1 MSGLLRARSTLILLG
16 LGALVAWLIA
26 AKLMTPTSLT
36 ILTGPEGSGTH
47 ADALRYQALLERR
60 GVRTTVEATD
70 GSVENLRRLVREGG
84 NQIAFA
90 EVGLEKAVDEPELEE
105 KLVSLG
111 SVSVQPLW
119 LFVRR
124 GLEVDEEA
132 DLEGRRVVLGAAGS
146 GTRVFAGAILAAN
159 GVADRVDTVTV
170 EKDEPEQSVQALKA
184 GTLDGLFALGE
195 PDAPSI
201 REALSDDGI
210 KALPFRRAAA
220 YERRYPGLI
229 AVTVPEGALD
239 LARNVPEQDLA
250 LIALATNL
258 VAPEDLHP
266 SLVDVIL
273 AVATRVHLGPNVLTA
288 AYTFPSSA
296 EISLPLDRRAE
307 HFYQEGPPPF
317 VRYLPFWLAGLLN
330 RTLLLISA
338 LAGLIVVLLQT
349 VPPLLSAHFNRN
361 LGAIYKRLET
371 VERSFGTRDFD
382 RKAALETL
390 DELVQK
396 TAQLKIPF
404 ATLRAPYFEMR
415 QNLHDVRDRV
425 EGATQS
431 Q

>member
-1 MSGLLRARSTLILLG
+1 LILLG
-16 LGALVAWLIA
+16 LAVLVGWLAA
-26 AKLMTPTSLT
+26 AKVMTPTSLT
-36 ILTGPEGSGTH
+36 LLTGPERSSTH
-47 ADALRYQALLERR
+47 ADALRYQVLLDRR
-60 GVRTTVEATD
+60 GVRTTVEPTD
-70 GSVENLRRLVREGG
+70 GSVENLTRLARDGG

-90 EVGLEKAVDEPELEE
+90 EVGIEGAVNDPELAE
-105 KLVSLG
+105 KLASLG

-146 GTRVFAGAILAAN
+146 GTRVFATAILAAN
-159 GVADRVDTVTV
+159 GVADRVTTVTL
-170 EKDEPEQSVQALKA
+170 EKDEPEQSVEALKA
-184 GTLDGLFALGE
+184 GSLDGLFALGE

-239 LARNVPEQDLA
+239 LARNVPEQDLK
-250 LIALATNL
+250 LVALATNL

-273 AVATRVHLGPNVLTA
+273 DVATRVHAGPNVLTT
-288 AYTFPSSA
+288 AYRFPSPD
-296 EISLPLDRRAE
+296 EISLPLARRAE
-307 HFYQEGPPPF
+307 RYYQEGPPPLR
-317 VRYLPFWLAGLLN
+317 RYLPFWLAGLLN
-330 RTLLLISA
+330 RTLLLITA
-338 LAGLIVVLLQT
+338 AAGFLLVLFQT
-349 VPPLLSAHFNRN
+349 IPPLLTMRFNRS

-371 VERSFGTRDFD
+371 VERLFGTSDFD
-382 RKAALETL
+382 GVSALRVL
-390 DELVQK
+390 DELQRES
-396 TAQLKIPF
+396 AQLKIPF
-404 ATLRAPYFEMR
+404 QSLRAPFFEMR
-415 QNLHDVRDRV
+415 QNLHDVRARV
-425 EGATQS
+425 EESS

>member
-16 LGALVAWLIA
+16 LGVLMAWLA
-26 AKLMTPTSLT
+26 VSKFTTPTSLT
-36 ILTGPEGSGTH
+36 ILTGPEDSGTH
-47 ADALRYQALLERR
+47 ADALRYKSLLERR
-60 GVRTTVEATD
+60 GVKTTVEPTD
-70 GSVENLRRLVREGG
+70 GTVENLRRLVQEGG

-111 SVSVQPLW
+111 TVSVQPLW
-119 LFVRR
+119 LFVRAD
-124 GLEVDEEA
+124 LEVDEER
-132 DLEGRRVVLGAAGS
+132 DLAGRRIVLGAAGS
-146 GTRVFAGAILAAN
+146 GTRVFAKAILTAN
-159 GVADRVDTVTV
+159 DVADQVTTVTV
-170 EKDEPEQSVQALKA
+170 EKDEPEESLAALKA

-201 REALSDDGI
+201 GEALMDDSI
-210 KALPFRRAAA
+210 MPLTFRRAAA

-229 AVTVPEGALD
+229 AVTVPEGALN
-239 LARNVPEQDLA
+239 LARNVPNQDLE

-266 SLVDVIL
+266 SLIDVIL
-273 AVATRVHLGPNVLTA
+273 GVATRVHAGPNVLTE
-288 AYTFPSSA
+288 AYRFPSAA
-296 EISLPLDRRAE
+296 EISLPLSRRAE
-307 HFYQEGPPPF
+307 HFYQDGPPPL

-349 VPPLLSAHFNRN
+349 VPPLLSAHFNRS

-371 VERSFGTRDFD
+371 VERSFGTGDFD
-382 RKAALETL
+382 REASLKTI
-390 DELVQK
+390 DELIEE
-396 TAQLKIPF
+396 TAHLGIPF
-404 ATLRAPYFEMR
+404 PPLRAPYFEMR

-425 EGATQS
+425 EGSTQ
-431 Q
+431 

>member
-1 MSGLLRARSTLILLG
+1 MPGLLRARSTLILLG
-16 LGALVAWLIA
+16 LGVLVAWLVA
-26 AKLMTPTSLT
+26 ARLMTPTSLT
-36 ILTGPEGSGTH
+36 ILTGPEDSGTH
-47 ADALRYQALLERR
+47 ADAIRYQLLLERR
-60 GVRTTVEATD
+60 GVRTTVEPTD
-70 GSVENLRRLVREGG
+70 GSVENLKRLVQEGG

-90 EVGLEKAVDEPELEE
+90 EVGLEKAVDEPELSE

-146 GTRVFAGAILAAN
+146 GTQVFARAILAAN

-170 EKDEPEQSVQALKA
+170 EKDEPEQSVEALKA

-201 REALSDDGI
+201 REALSDEGI

-258 VAPEDLHP
+258 VAPGDLHP

-273 AVATRVHLGPNVLTA
+273 GVATRVHAGPNVLTT
-288 AYTFPSSA
+288 AYRFPSSA
-296 EISLPLDRRAE
+296 EISLPLARRAE

-382 RKAALETL
+382 RKAALATL
-390 DELVQK
+390 DELIK
-396 TAQLKIPF
+396 ESAQLRIPF
-404 ATLRAPYFEMR
+404 PPLRAPYFEMR
-415 QNLHDVRDRV
+415 QNLHDVRARV
-425 EGATQS
+425 EERR
-431 Q
+431 

>member
-1 MSGLLRARSTLILLG
+1 MPGFLRARSTLILL
-16 LGALVAWLIA
+16 ALVGLVVWLA
-26 AKLMTPTSLT
+26 AARMMTPTSLT

-47 ADALRYQALLERR
+47 ADALRYQALLDQR

-90 EVGLEKAVDEPELEE
+90 EVGLERAVNEPELTE

-111 SVSVQPLW
+111 SIAVQPLW
-119 LFVRR
+119 LFVRSE
-124 GLEVDEEA
+124 LDVDEEA
-132 DLEGRRVVLGAAGS
+132 DLAGRRIVLGAAGS
-146 GTRVFAGAILAAN
+146 GTRVFATAVLAAN
-159 GVADRVDTVTV
+159 GLADRVTTVTV
-170 EKDEPEQSVQALKA
+170 EKDEPDHSIEALKA

-201 REALSDDGI
+201 QEALLDDGI
-210 KALPFRRAAA
+210 MPVPFRRSAA
-220 YERRYPGLI
+220 YERRFPGLV

-239 LARNVPEQDLA
+239 LARNVPAHDLS

-273 AVATRVHLGPNVLTA
+273 GVATRVHSGPNVLTTA
-288 AYTFPSSA
+288 HRFPSSE
-296 EISLPLDRRAE
+296 EISLPLARRAE
-307 HFYQEGPPPF
+307 HFYQDGPPPL

-338 LAGLIVVLLQT
+338 LAGVVVVLLQA
-349 VPPLLSAHFNRN
+349 VPPLLSAHFSRN
-361 LGAIYKRLET
+361 LATIYRRLET
-371 VERSFGTRDFD
+371 VERSFGTRAFD
-382 RKAALETL
+382 RTAALETL
-390 DELVQK
+390 DELLQES
-396 TAQLKIPF
+396 AQMKIPF
-404 ATLRAPYFEMR
+404 PPLRAPYFEMR

-425 EGATQS
+425 QG
-431 Q
+431 